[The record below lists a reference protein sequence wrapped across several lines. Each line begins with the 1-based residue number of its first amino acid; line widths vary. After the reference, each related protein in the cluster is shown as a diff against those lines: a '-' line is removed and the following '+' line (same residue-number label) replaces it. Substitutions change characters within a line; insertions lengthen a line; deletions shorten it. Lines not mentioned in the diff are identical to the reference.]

1 MNKVNFWRIRI
12 FVFIYVRF
20 RIVIGE
26 KWIKVKGIYLPL
38 NTHLVFNT
46 LRWIVNGKYEEGE
59 IQLISEKLNK
69 ADKVLEIGTGLGFV
83 STFCANVVGS
93 ENVFTFEANPY
104 NIEIASQV
112 FEKNGVSPFV
122 QNALLSDFEGEIDF
136 PINKKSI
143 LASSLNK
150 TSDEF
155 AKVNS
160 LNLNELVK
168 KISPNFLIMDIE
180 GAEYEVFKIIQ
191 FQSIEKI
198 QFELHPTILNETKVS
213 EIFSILDKN
222 HFILDKCLKDGR
234 NYFYVKKQF

>member
-1 MNKVNFWRIRI
+1 MNKVNYWRIRI

-26 KWIKVKGIYLPL
+26 KWRKVKGIYLPL
-38 NTHLVFNT
+38 NPHLGFNT

-69 ADKVLEIGTGLGFV
+69 GDKVLEIGTGLGFV
-83 STFCANVVGS
+83 STFCANVIGS

-104 NIEIASQV
+104 NFEIAAQV
-112 FEKNGVSPFV
+112 FEKNGVSPNV
-122 QNALLSDFEGEIDF
+122 QNALLSDFEGVIHF

-143 LASSLNK
+143 LASSLIK
-150 TSDEF
+150 SSDEF

-180 GAEYEVFKIIQ
+180 GAEYEVFKIIE